1 MVHSFLYSNDLEEDL
16 DTEVDREDLEVS
28 VEKILLSLQ
37 LQTLLLSE
45 VDTLELE
52 VTVLLLLPPVLPEV
66 ELLLRI
72 SQTVALPHRIT
83 QEEELPLQECLAEV
97 RHRSEEEE
105 GELHLALEVVSILV
119 EELLTLG
126 QQIRGRR
133 SFDQVPTTLSTLLLV
148 HLSTLES
155 VELLRTLTTLL
166 HLLESPPLN
175 QLGIQVLVLLTEEEV
190 ERLSE
195 EQQVVVELETMEARH
210 PIHVEVLPLEEVEPQ
225 HTEEGKL
232 QRMVRRTVTW
242 ELLLLLPCLLL
253 HQLRTVTDQ
262 VGKKMNGEQDLL
274 ALRLLPRTG
283 RMITTR
289 HLHLTEVLLH
299 LSLPQLQQETQLQLR
314 LLTLLDL
321 LPPLQL
327 KLPVRDSRIK
337 LLEYTPEQL
346 LPPPNLS
353 STTRGVK
360 LNKLYRK
367 IGSFQE
373 LGLSLR
379 NQISKIIVSLVNM
392 LSLRN
397 LIREVVQCISNL
409 MRKRLMVSL
418 VQI

>member
-45 VDTLELE
+45 VDTLVLE
-52 VTVLLLLPPVLPEV
+52 VTVLLLLPPVSPEV
-66 ELLLRI
+66 ELQLRI
-72 SQTVALPHRIT
+72 LQTVELPHRIT

-126 QQIRGRR
+126 QQIREHR

-274 ALRLLPRTG
+274 ALRLLPRT
-283 RMITTR
+283 
-289 HLHLTEVLLH
+289 
-299 LSLPQLQQETQLQLR
+299 
-314 LLTLLDL
+314 
-321 LPPLQL
+321 
-327 KLPVRDSRIK
+327 
-337 LLEYTPEQL
+337 
-346 LPPPNLS
+346 
-353 STTRGVK
+353 
-360 LNKLYRK
+360 
-367 IGSFQE
+367 
-373 LGLSLR
+373 
-379 NQISKIIVSLVNM
+379 
-392 LSLRN
+392 
-397 LIREVVQCISNL
+397 
-409 MRKRLMVSL
+409 
-418 VQI
+418 